1 MHTPAPTLSPPP
13 SNPKQQPP
21 ARRRAPENGPKTL
34 YLKDPLSV
42 AVMEIRAIV
51 DPTERR
57 RAENAFIQKS
67 AKFIGSRCVYVA
79 GPDQDPDEVFAV
91 ARCAFWQAM
100 TRWLPEGGR
109 PFYAFAIHGIKW
121 ALKQHLA
128 RSRMVRGATIRVELG
143 DGSDGDDVA
152 MSPDVLTSLMS
163 RADDAAYGERADRFA
178 VAFSSLSAEE
188 RYCLAQAYGVKLPVD
203 DASPTTSPAA
213 AEWSA
218 VRRRAVTKLAVAK
231 LAEMCG
237 GDVVAPTP
245 HPKIIDGGRY
255 DSGAYVSRHTPGH
268 PKSAPTP
275 RRRVAP
281 QKAPARAKKVPCG
294 VVTVSGTSGNQGP
307 LLDASRGLA
316 AMVAAVQT
324 GAPSC
329 GGCGCVATTS

>member
-79 GPDQDPDEVFAV
+79 GPDLDPDEVFAV

-100 TRWLPEGGR
+100 TKWLPEGGR

-163 RADDAAYGERADRFA
+163 RADDAAYGERAELFA

-203 DASPTTSPAA
+203 AA
-213 AEWSA
+213 ADATAPVDAVSQWSH
-218 VRRRAVTKLAVAK
+218 VRRRAVARLAVAK
-231 LAEMCG
+231 LSARCG
-237 GDVVAPTP
+237 GDVNPAAPL
-245 HPKIIDGGRY
+245 DL
-255 DSGAYVSRHTPGH
+255 
-268 PKSAPTP
+268 APSSLRL
-275 RRRVAP
+275 RRRP
-281 QKAPARAKKVPCG
+281 
-294 VVTVSGTSGNQGP
+294 
-307 LLDASRGLA
+307 DASASNHTVEIA
-316 AMVAAVQT
+316 AESR
-324 GAPSC
+324 PSAS
-329 GGCGCVATTS
+329 AT